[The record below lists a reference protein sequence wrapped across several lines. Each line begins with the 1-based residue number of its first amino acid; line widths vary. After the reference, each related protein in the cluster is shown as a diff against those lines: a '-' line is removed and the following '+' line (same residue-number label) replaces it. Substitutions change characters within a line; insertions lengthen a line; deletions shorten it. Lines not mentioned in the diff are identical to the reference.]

1 MRLGTSCKQ
10 CPAVLGTP
18 ANLYTSAWPC
28 IISVVRQTSPFWYV
42 AGVNSY
48 HITENASDLGTSQ
61 RISGVNTK
69 SFSISG
75 LLEGGLCGHYEKPVH
90 EVNVRSTSDS
100 I

>member
-10 CPAVLGTP
+10 CPAILGTP
-18 ANLYTSAWPC
+18 ANLCTSPWPC

-48 HITENASDLGTSQ
+48 QITGKASGLGTSW

-69 SFSISG
+69 SFSIG
-75 LLEGGLCGHYEKPVH
+75 LLEGGLCGYYEKPVH
-90 EVNVRSTSDS
+90 EVNVRSTSDR